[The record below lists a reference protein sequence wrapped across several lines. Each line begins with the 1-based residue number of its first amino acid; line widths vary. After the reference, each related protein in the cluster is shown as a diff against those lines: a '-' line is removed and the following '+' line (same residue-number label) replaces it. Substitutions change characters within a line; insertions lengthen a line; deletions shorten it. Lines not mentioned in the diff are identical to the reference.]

1 MYADNAISIHC
12 ISFNNFRV
20 ISTACVMILSGKEL
34 RFTSKLSQNQTM
46 HHKIL
51 LDYLAYFTTIS
62 EAQIL
67 WR

>member
-1 MYADNAISIHC
+1 
-12 ISFNNFRV
+12 V